1 MRNTRFR
8 KSALVVSAIA
18 LVLAACG
25 GSDEAAAPAA
35 PAPAPSDSGDGG
47 DGEVSVPDSPAD
59 GVTATAI
66 KVGWMGDL
74 TGPTASAQSFN
85 QKGIQAY
92 FDYINAQ
99 GDTLG
104 RQLELVVKDDEYSAE
119 LGISNFTSLLNDER
133 VIAINNLGGS
143 QIIGALLDDAER
155 ADLPLISIAQ
165 TTTEQLKSPVSFHT
179 LAHYFDM
186 ADVAVSRAIGAL
198 GGPDK
203 LRIGVAHLEVPS
215 GLEWDEGI
223 QKAVA
228 VQGGTYVGAIP
239 IPIAAPDAGSFA
251 ATVRSLIESEGMN
264 YLALHGAPFHGLFAV
279 NSLAAQGIEIPI
291 VGMQGIASLNVY
303 QEGDPAQTVN
313 TEAVHSF
320 VSFADDTP
328 GGAIIREFLAGDG
341 SAYAEDAKQINF
353 THGWVG
359 GMIIREAIL
368 RAGETGSLTRSS
380 LLEALSGTFETDGL
394 TCVVDWSTSNHS
406 PCAAPFSYDGSDMRI
421 VGSFDDYAD
430 VFRRDYTIG
439 SS

>member
-1 MRNTRFR
+1 MAV
-8 KSALVVSAIA
+8 SALA

-25 GSDEAAAPAA
+25 GSDDAAAPAA
-35 PAPAPSDSGDGG
+35 PAPAPSDSGGGG
-47 DGEVSVPDSPAD
+47 DEGDGVVSVPDSPDD
-59 GVTATAI
+59 GVTSTAI
-66 KVGWMGDL
+66 KVGWMGDV

-85 QKGIQAY
+85 LRGIEAY

-104 RQLELVVKDDEYSAE
+104 RQLELVAKDDEYSAE

-133 VIAINNLGGS
+133 VIAINQLGGS
-143 QIIGALLDDAER
+143 QIIGALLEDAER

-165 TTTEQLKSPVSFHT
+165 TTTEQLESPVAFHT

-186 ADVAVSRAIGAL
+186 ADVAVARAIGAL
-198 GGPDK
+198 GDADE

-228 VQGGTYVGAIP
+228 TQGGTYVGAIP
-239 IPIAAPDAGSFA
+239 IPISAPDAGSFA
-251 ATVRSLIESEGMN
+251 AAIRSRIDSEGMN

-279 NSLAAQGIEIPI
+279 NALAAQGIEIPI

-303 QEGDPAQTVN
+303 QEGDPSQTAN

-320 VSFADDTP
+320 VTFADDTP
-328 GGAIIREFLAGDG
+328 GSAVIREFIEGEG

-406 PCAAPFSYDGSDMRI
+406 PCAAPFSYDGTNMRI

-430 VFRRDYTIG
+430 IFRRDYTLG
-439 SS
+439 